1 MLVQFGLLNEQMNE
15 TVSQLNHA
23 TEELAYR
30 DQLLQAL
37 MRDIDR
43 LASASSGEGS
53 NEELLRQ
60 DLVRENENLRDMVD
74 SLTVDRQRL
83 VAVVDDM
90 DSEKS
95 SQSQTIEDLRKQVE
109 DKALSGESKERDL
122 QSIIDRLTKEK
133 AEIVLLSQTK
143 QRSLRTLVPG

>member
-23 TEELAYR
+23 TEELASR
-30 DQLLQAL
+30 DHLLQAL